1 MAVTNAQI
9 LNEALISGSHAEME
23 LPGQW
28 SRSDLSDAGSMGLAK
43 GTSKGFESSKWWARQ
58 ALIAGLLL
66 EVLSRSMAGF
76 VTLLLLHAASC
87 LWSKV
92 HLPFRLNHLSKH
104 AAQQLKRLTLPTAS
118 RAMLQNA
125 LITALV
131 LEACLQHSGRMLAAA
146 GVAAALMCRAPKL
159 LTAIVNCSRNVL
171 VFWPAAMR
179 GALQKLL
186 IAVLALE
193 ACLQCKPWTVLAA
206 AAASVLL
213 YFASRLAREVGPI
226 RLDRL
231 LEVAVVPCG
240 SVKRCLP
247 AQPQRLLLMA
257 LVAEVLLTLVRR
269 PDVLC
274 RLLLISMLL
283 GVTLTAVLG
292 VSRLLKNPAAV
303 EAASETSAELLLS
316 MKFAMQSMRTLR
328 FLPWQQ
334 DQQEDDPWQPM
345 PFPMASH
352 LSALSGGHVHSS
364 IHAGFVTDPVTW
376 RPAAMEQAFLPCFP
390 AAVSSGHG
398 FAAGGVGACATALG
412 SFATQAADSTASA
425 MEHGFSAACSMAPQV
440 KEVAGATA
448 QKSVALAAAL
458 VDSFGRLSSS
468 SRQLLACA
476 AVKKSPEQKVSQ
488 PCQATGSGQQVQ
500 PMISPEGEA
509 LKNGNKR
516 VLAAP
521 DTQQEAKFAAALAAA
536 QKRRRLCKKASA
548 A

>member
-1 MAVTNAQI
+1 
-9 LNEALISGSHAEME
+9 
-23 LPGQW
+23 
-28 SRSDLSDAGSMGLAK
+28 
-43 GTSKGFESSKWWARQ
+43 
-58 ALIAGLLL
+58 
-66 EVLSRSMAGF
+66 
-76 VTLLLLHAASC
+76 
-87 LWSKV
+87 
-92 HLPFRLNHLSKH
+92 
-104 AAQQLKRLTLPTAS
+104 
-118 RAMLQNA
+118 
-125 LITALV
+125 
-131 LEACLQHSGRMLAAA
+131 
-146 GVAAALMCRAPKL
+146 
-159 LTAIVNCSRNVL
+159 
-171 VFWPAAMR
+171 
-179 GALQKLL
+179 
-186 IAVLALE
+186 
-193 ACLQCKPWTVLAA
+193 
-206 AAASVLL
+206 
-213 YFASRLAREVGPI
+213 
-226 RLDRL
+226 
-231 LEVAVVPCG
+231 
-240 SVKRCLP
+240 
-247 AQPQRLLLMA
+247 
-257 LVAEVLLTLVRR
+257 
-269 PDVLC
+269 
-274 RLLLISMLL
+274 MLL

-303 EAASETSAELLLS
+303 EAAAETSAELLLS

-345 PFPMASH
+345 PFPMASQ

-476 AVKKSPEQKVSQ
+476 TVKKSPEQKVSQ

-536 QKRRRLCKKASA
+536 QKRRRLCKKVSA